1 MVWADAAA
9 PIIMSAVSARDI
21 FFMILDFWDYLRP
34 PPPPPLCDELPL
46 ECEPPLYPPELREDE
61 EEELPWYDDEEL
73 LLRVVL
79 LEDELLREL
88 PL

>member
-1 MVWADAAA
+1 
-9 PIIMSAVSARDI
+9 MSAVSARDI
-21 FFMILDFWDYLRP
+21 FFMILVFLDYLRP
-34 PPPPPLCDELPL
+34 PPLCDEPPL